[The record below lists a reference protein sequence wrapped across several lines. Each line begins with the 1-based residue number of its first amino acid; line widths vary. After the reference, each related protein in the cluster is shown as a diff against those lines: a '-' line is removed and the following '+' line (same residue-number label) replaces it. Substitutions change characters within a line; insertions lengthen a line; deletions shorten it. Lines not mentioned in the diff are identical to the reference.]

1 MKRTLRY
8 NVGNETVEKDINYIP
23 VRFILAVALAV
34 LETLAVIAI
43 VILLCLYVPY
53 FYLLMWATEI
63 AFVIQIAASNENP
76 DYKVP
81 WLLVV
86 LVVPVAGVM
95 LYIMSH
101 SRKLEKK
108 YIRRVEK
115 LKNHAYTAVLRI
127 TLKTVCGCTNVILSR
142 TSGRILP
149 IRSINPS

>member
-1 MKRTLRY
+1 MKRKLRY
-8 NVGNETVEKDINYIP
+8 MVGAETVEKDVNYIP
-23 VRFILAVALAV
+23 VRFILAVLLAV
-34 LETLAVIAI
+34 LETLAVISI

-95 LYIMSH
+95 VYIMFH
-101 SRKLEKK
+101 SRRLKKK
-108 YIRRVEK
+108 YIRRMEK
-115 LKNHAYTAVLRI
+115 LKNHAYMELFGDGKDTMPMNALNELRDI
-127 TLKTVCGCTNVILSR
+127 EVVRWIE
-142 TSGRILP
+142 
-149 IRSINPS
+149 